1 MNVIYPPNKVP
12 LPESVG
18 EWLVF
23 LAGSIEMGAAVDWQ
37 KQVIESFDGVPVI
50 LLNPRRPDWD
60 SSWKQDPKE
69 GPFREQVLWE
79 LSSIAKA
86 DVVFFYF
93 VPGTISPISLM
104 ELGLV
109 IGGMTGKLIGDKKI
123 IVCCPPDFHRYGNVK
138 ITCEVAEVKVYEK
151 LEDAIVAL
159 TNVVNDRNTTP

>member
-12 LPESVG
+12 YPAVSLEPM
-18 EWLVF
+18 VF
-23 LAGSIEMGAAVDWQ
+23 LAGSIEQGLAIDWQ
-37 KQVIESFDGVPVI
+37 KQVIEAFNEVPVI

-60 SSWKQDPKE
+60 ATWAQDPVG
-69 GPFREQVLWE
+69 GPFRDQVLWE

-93 VPGTISPISLM
+93 ASGTISPISLM

-109 IGGMTGKLIGDKKI
+109 IGGMTDGDKKI

-138 ITCEVAEVKVYEK
+138 ITCEIAEVKVYEK
-151 LEDAIVAL
+151 LEEAIVAL